1 MDWKDRFCLCLLFG
15 TLIGMFVLV
24 SMSWGHGEG
33 KCLTDV
39 DGNVPLSDDGWVK
52 VVRHLTDA
60 ELKAKDG
67 DKYGHGHRKQYYDK
81 DGNPTSPS
89 TEFFDIADNDEFY
102 ADCPIAVTEYIQT
115 SSSVLGGGGNS
126 GADPVTPTP
135 ATATTTPDTSGNES
149 NEGYNEKAEGF
160 IGIAHTHGYTNQE
173 GDPCYNKHHHK
184 NIVIVDGVY
193 VYEDSSHHSLPVNGE
208 GYDDLIKELE
218 SPTPEPPTP
227 EPEIVT
233 PPPITTTTTSI
244 EKSLDDAED
253 TISEDVVIPEP
264 EIPIIEPELC
274 IEERVERF
282 FWKGYTLYTPTVLP
296 EGVETLADLWEQ
308 YWFTGATG
316 GSFYIYID
324 GCWLVYRGEG
334 DVGTIP
340 LSPGMGVVVY
350 QVSNGTLAGLTGCPV
365 ISQVQVELN
374 AGLNLI
380 GFPIVPDT
388 VERPSDLLVPNII
401 CAVIVSVEGNLK
413 IVGRA
418 GDPGDEP
425 LIDGQGLGVI
435 ATEPTI
441 LHLETPAAPM
451 AQRSGTLITSWSEMK
466 RPDN

>member
-33 KCLTDV
+33 KCLTDA
-39 DGNVPLSDDGWVK
+39 DGDVRLNGGWVK
-52 VVRHLTDA
+52 VRSHLSVD
-60 ELKAKDG
+60 ELEAKDDG
-67 DKYGHGHRKQYYDK
+67 KYGHGHRKQYYDK
-81 DGNPTSPS
+81 DGNPTSLS
-89 TEFFDIADNDEFY
+89 TEFFDTKGVIYDGEFY
-102 ADCPIAVTEYIQT
+102 ADCPTAPPLPEPETVEYETVVVDGVPQH
-115 SSSVLGGGGNS
+115 
-126 GADPVTPTP
+126 
-135 ATATTTPDTSGNES
+135 PDTGSSDNTDQES
-149 NEGYNEKAEGF
+149 NEGYNEEAEGF
-160 IGIAHTHGYTNQE
+160 IGIAHTHGYTNQD
-173 GDPCYNKHHHK
+173 GVLLYNEHHHK
-184 NIVIVDGVY
+184 SIVIINGVY
-193 VYEDSSHHSLPVNGE
+193 VYEADSHHSSPVNSE

-218 SPTPEPPTP
+218 PPTPEPPTP

-340 LSPGMGVVVY
+340 LSLGMGVLVY

-365 ISQVQVELN
+365 ISQAQVELN

-425 LIDGQGLGVI
+425 LIDGQGLMVI

-441 LHLETPAAPM
+441 LHLETPTAPM
-451 AQRSGTLITSWSEMK
+451 AQRLGTQTTSWGEMK
-466 RPDN
+466 R